1 MMSNKIAKVIVPIFA
16 IMAVLAGLMMV
27 MPTSEVYA
35 EVQVTDFER
44 KY

>member
-1 MMSNKIAKVIVPIFA
+1 MMSNKIAKLIVPILMV
-16 IMAVLAGLMMV
+16 MAVLAGLMMI

-44 KY
+44 KH